1 MSEQIKQAIQAL
13 TSRQAVHFIE
23 WYFESR
29 RETFTNEGVLRITED
44 DLYASW
50 ISIKTVIEIQRLQEI
65 IKQNK

>member
-1 MSEQIKQAIQAL
+1 MSEQIKQAILAL

-29 RETFTNEGVLRITED
+29 SEPFTNAGVLRITED
-44 DLYASW
+44 DLYTSW
-50 ISIKTVIEIQRLQEI
+50 ISIKTVIEIQRLQET